1 MLKKY
6 LLSVILVFV
15 LWSILDFVIH
25 GVILAQ
31 AYQTTAS
38 LWRPPAEMKLGLLRL
53 TTLIIAALFVGIY
66 ALLVNPKSLKTGLF
80 YGLLMGLL
88 SGVSMGLGSYS
99 FMPITIQI
107 AVVWFLGSIIQ
118 MALAGLCVVVVFKS
132 SCHCHT
138 GVFKSERV
146 IGG

>member
-15 LWSILDFVIH
+15 LWSVLDFMIH
-25 GVILAQ
+25 QVILGS
-31 AYQTTAS
+31 AYQATAQ
-38 LWRPPAEMKLGLLRL
+38 LWRPFAEMKLGLLRL
-53 TTLIIAALFVGIY
+53 ATLILAAVFVGIY
-66 ALLVNPKSLKTGLF
+66 ALLVNPKSIKTGVF

-107 AVVWFLGSIIQ
+107 AVVWFLGSFIQ
-118 MALAGLCVVVVFKS
+118 MTLAGLC
-132 SCHCHT
+132 
-138 GVFKSERV
+138 
-146 IGG
+146 IGAIIKK